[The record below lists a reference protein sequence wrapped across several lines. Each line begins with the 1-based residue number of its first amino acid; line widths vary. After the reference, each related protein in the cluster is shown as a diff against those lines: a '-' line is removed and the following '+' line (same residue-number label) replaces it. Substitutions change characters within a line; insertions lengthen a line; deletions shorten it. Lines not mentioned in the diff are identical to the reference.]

1 MSEADNNLAKKQ
13 YITFSLGKER
23 YGIELKE
30 GKEILIPPEITRVP
44 HTPAYVKGVIN
55 LRGGVITVLDLKDIL
70 GIDQDVKY
78 KEEDKRIIITNIEAI
93 ISGFMVDQMQGI
105 LTFSSDDIENEN
117 KNEMNSEFIKGI
129 YTEGSDVIPII
140 DLKRLILSRKE
151 AI

>member
-1 MSEADNNLAKKQ
+1 MPKADNSLAKKQ

-70 GIDQDVKY
+70 GIDQDIKY

-93 ISGFMVDQMQGI
+93 TSGFMVDQMQGI
-105 LTFSSDDIENEN
+105 LTFSSEDIETEN